1 MLTDAGHEA
10 LHVRDRGMQSAED
23 SKVLALA
30 EAEDR
35 VLLSAD
41 ADFAA
46 ILTIG
51 TRHRPSLVLFRGEFE
66 PAAQEQARLLL
77 GCLPEIA
84 EALEKGA
91 IIVVT
96 STNFR
101 IREL

>member
-1 MLTDAGHEA
+1 
-10 LHVRDRGMQSAED
+10 MQSAED
-23 SKVLALA
+23 PAVLAFA

-51 TRHRPSLVLFRGEFE
+51 TKRKPSLVLFRGEFE

-77 GCLPEIA
+77 GCLA
-84 EALEKGA
+84 QVATALEKGA
-91 IIVVT
+91 IVVVT
-96 STNFR
+96 RTRLR

>member
-1 MLTDAGHEA
+1 M
-10 LHVRDRGMQSAED
+10 RSAED
-23 SKVLALA
+23 PAVLALA
-30 EAEDR
+30 EAEER

-51 TRHRPSLVLFRGEFE
+51 TKHKPSLVRFRGEFE

-77 GCLPEIA
+77 GCLPQIA
-84 EALEKGA
+84 VALEKGA
-91 IIVVT
+91 IVVVT
-96 STNFR
+96 RTNLR